1 MSRQSYFFQGMRD
14 GSLIPFRRR
23 KCRGGSRS
31 GAIATCPCVWHVQ
44 RRAEIAERQAE
55 NDAREAREAARPL
68 MVRTRPA
75 RVDPDLRAALV
86 ACFVEVASAE
96 LEAVGEEVTDPAKK
110 TPHGLLRPADLDLI
124 DAPRQAFDWREHD
137 ARQNAW
143 QYEKGER
150 IVWYGRD
157 EVKTVRALA
166 ERDAGS
172 PRPAEQLWERSGA
185 PAYRARVAAERF
197 TTEKRI
203 LRLYLDAMRPVYLAH
218 LRLARTLRALAQ
230 EHLVLRRGRA
240 A

>member
-1 MSRQSYFFQGMRD
+1 
-14 GSLIPFRRR
+14 
-23 KCRGGSRS
+23 
-31 GAIATCPCVWHVQ
+31 
-44 RRAEIAERQAE
+44 
-55 NDAREAREAARPL
+55 

-124 DAPRQAFDWREHD
+124 DAPRQAFDWRTHD
-137 ARQNAW
+137 ARQDVW
-143 QYEKGER
+143 RYEKGKR

-157 EVKTVRALA
+157 EVKMIRALA

-172 PRPAEQLWERSGA
+172 ARPAEQLWERVGNR
-185 PAYRARVAAERF
+185 AYCAHIATKWLV
-197 TTEKRI
+197 TDQRI
-203 LRLYLDAMRPVYLAH
+203 LRLYADAMRPVYLAH